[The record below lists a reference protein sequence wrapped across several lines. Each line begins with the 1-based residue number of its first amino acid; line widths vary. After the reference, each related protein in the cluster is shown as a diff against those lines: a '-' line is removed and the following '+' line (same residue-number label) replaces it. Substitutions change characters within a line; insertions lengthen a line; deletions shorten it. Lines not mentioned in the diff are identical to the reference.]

1 MYKYWIIAFFIGSAN
16 LLAQPQ
22 IDFPDGTTLDWG
34 IVRPKD
40 HPLNGKMIIKNSGTD
55 TLKILN
61 VQPTCGCTYAPLS
74 KNLLLPGESTDLV
87 ITLSISNFEGPIS
100 KHIRIYSNDPKHSL
114 MDVEL
119 KANIQREVFVT
130 PNNMVS
136 FTDLKVGQT
145 AKQFLNI
152 TNKTQKD
159 VKIFLVSVSPSEV
172 QVKIKDG
179 TIVKAGES
187 YSLEL
192 SFTPQQD
199 GILKGRILLQT
210 DNVDYPEI
218 PIFIFGDIQKSPL
231 FIGN

>member
-1 MYKYWIIAFFIGSAN
+1 MYKNLIIAILVSSAN

-22 IDFPDGTTLDWG
+22 INFPDGTVLDWG

-40 HPLNGKMIIKNSGTD
+40 HPLNGRIAIKNIGND
-55 TLKILN
+55 TLKIVN

-114 MDVEL
+114 MDLEL
-119 KANIQREVFVT
+119 KANIEREIFVS
-130 PNNMVS
+130 PSNMVS
-136 FTDLKVGQT
+136 FTDLRVGQT
-145 AKQFLNI
+145 GKQFLNI
-152 TNKTQKD
+152 TNKTSKD
-159 VKIFLVSVSPSEV
+159 VKIFIESIFPSEV

-179 TIVKAGES
+179 TIIKPGSV
-187 YSLEL
+187 YPLEL
-192 SFTPQQD
+192 SITPQQE

-210 DNVDYPEI
+210 DNVEYPEI

-231 FIGN
+231 FIGK

>member
-1 MYKYWIIAFFIGSAN
+1 MHKYWIIALFIGSAN
-16 LLAQPQ
+16 LLSQPQ
-22 IDFPDGTTLDWG
+22 IDFPDGTILDWG

-40 HPLNGKMIIKNSGTD
+40 HPLNGKIIIQNSGTD
-55 TLKILN
+55 TLKIVN
-61 VQPTCGCTYAPLS
+61 VQPTCGCTYAPLT
-74 KNLLLPGESTDLV
+74 KNILLPGEKTDLA
-87 ITLSISNFEGPIS
+87 ITLSISNYEGPIS

-114 MDVEL
+114 MDLEL

-130 PNNMVS
+130 PSNMVS

-145 AKQFLNI
+145 AKQILNI

-159 VKIFLVSVSPSEV
+159 VKIFVASVSPREL

-179 TIVKAGES
+179 TIVKAGET
-187 YSLEL
+187 YLLEL

-199 GILKGRILLQT
+199 GILKGRVLLQT

>member
-1 MYKYWIIAFFIGSAN
+1 MSSTS

-22 IDFPDGTTLDWG
+22 INFPDGTVLDWS

-40 HPLNGKMIIKNSGTD
+40 HPLNGRMTIKNIGND
-55 TLKILN
+55 TLKIVN

-119 KANIQREVFVT
+119 KANIEREVFVS
-130 PNNMVS
+130 PSNMVS
-136 FTDLKVGQT
+136 FTDLRVGQT
-145 AKQFLNI
+145 GKQFLNI
-152 TNKTQKD
+152 TNKTGKN
-159 VKIFLVSVSPSEV
+159 VKIFIASISPSEV

-179 TIVKAGES
+179 TIIKPGDV
-187 YSLEL
+187 YPLEL
-192 SFTPQQD
+192 SITPQQE

>member
-1 MYKYWIIAFFIGSAN
+1 MYKFWIIAFFIISTN

-22 IDFPDGTTLDWG
+22 INFPNGTVLDWG

-40 HPLNGKMIIKNSGTD
+40 HPLNGKLVIKNIGND
-55 TLKILN
+55 TLKIVN
-61 VQPTCGCTYAPLS
+61 VQPTCGCTYAPLT
-74 KNLLLPGESTDLV
+74 KNILLPDETIDLA

-130 PNNMVS
+130 PSNMVS

-152 TNKTQKD
+152 TNKTHKD
-159 VKIFLVSVSPSEV
+159 VKIFVSSVAPSEV

-179 TIVKAGES
+179 TIIKPGDL
-187 YSLEL
+187 YQLEI

-210 DNVDYPEI
+210 DNADYPEI

>member
-22 IDFPDGTTLDWG
+22 IDFPDGTILDWG

-55 TLKILN
+55 TLKIVN
-61 VQPTCGCTYAPLS
+61 VQPTCGCTYAPLT
-74 KNLLLPGESTDLV
+74 KNILLPGEKTDLV

-100 KHIRIYSNDPKHSL
+100 KHIRIYSNDPNHSL
-114 MDVEL
+114 IDLEL

-130 PNNMVS
+130 PSNMVS

-145 AKQFLNI
+145 AKQILNI

-159 VKIFLVSVSPSEV
+159 VKIFVVSVSPSEV

-179 TIVKAGES
+179 TVVKAGEA
-187 YSLEL
+187 YLLEL

-199 GILKGRILLQT
+199 GILKGRVLLQT

>member
-1 MYKYWIIAFFIGSAN
+1 MYKNLIFAFLIGSVN
-16 LLAQPQ
+16 LFAQPQ
-22 IDFPDGTTLDWG
+22 INFPNGTVLDWG

-40 HPLNGKMIIKNSGTD
+40 HPLNGKVVIKNTGND
-55 TLKILN
+55 TLKIVN
-61 VQPTCGCTYAPLS
+61 VQPTCGCTYAPLA
-74 KNLLLPGESTDLV
+74 KNLLTPGESTDLA

-119 KANIQREVFVT
+119 KANIEREIFVA
-130 PNNMVS
+130 PSNMVS
-136 FTDLKVGQT
+136 FTDLRVGQT
-145 AKQFLNI
+145 GKQLLNI
-152 TNKTQKD
+152 TNKTQKE
-159 VKIFLVSVSPSEV
+159 VKVFVSSVAPAEL

-179 TIVKAGES
+179 TIIKPGDV
-187 YSLEL
+187 YPLEL
-192 SFTPQQD
+192 SITPQQD
-199 GILKGRILLQT
+199 GILKGRVLLQT

>member
-22 IDFPDGTTLDWG
+22 IDFPDGTILDWG

-40 HPLNGKMIIKNSGTD
+40 HPLNGKIIIQNSGTD
-55 TLKILN
+55 TLKIVN
-61 VQPTCGCTYAPLS
+61 VQPTCGCTYAPLT
-74 KNLLLPGESTDLV
+74 KNILLPGEKTDLA
-87 ITLSISNFEGPIS
+87 ITLSISNYEGPIS

-130 PNNMVS
+130 PSNMVS

-145 AKQFLNI
+145 AKQILNI

-159 VKIFLVSVSPSEV
+159 VKIFVASVSPREL

-179 TIVKAGES
+179 TIVKAGEV
-187 YSLEL
+187 YLLEL

-199 GILKGRILLQT
+199 GILKGRVLLQT

>member
-16 LLAQPQ
+16 LLAQPH
-22 IDFPDGTTLDWG
+22 IDFPDGTILDWG

-40 HPLNGKMIIKNSGTD
+40 HPLNGKIIIQNSGTD
-55 TLKILN
+55 TLKIVN
-61 VQPTCGCTYAPLS
+61 VQPTCGCTYAPLT
-74 KNLLLPGESTDLV
+74 KNILLPGEKTDLA
-87 ITLSISNFEGPIS
+87 ITLSISNYEGPIS

-130 PNNMVS
+130 PSNMVS

-145 AKQFLNI
+145 AKQILNI

-159 VKIFLVSVSPSEV
+159 VKIFVASVSPREL

-179 TIVKAGES
+179 TIVKAGEV
-187 YSLEL
+187 YLLEL

-199 GILKGRILLQT
+199 GILKGRVLLQT

>member
-1 MYKYWIIAFFIGSAN
+1 MYKYWIIAFFIGTAN
-16 LLAQPQ
+16 LFAQPQ
-22 IDFPDGTTLDWG
+22 IDFPDGTILDWG

-40 HPLNGKMIIKNSGTD
+40 HPLNGKIIIQNSGTD

-61 VQPTCGCTYAPLS
+61 VQPTCGCTYAPLT
-74 KNLLLPGESTDLV
+74 KNILLPGEKTDLA
-87 ITLSISNFEGPIS
+87 ITLSISNYEGPIS
-100 KHIRIYSNDPKHSL
+100 KHIRIYSNDPKNSL
-114 MDVEL
+114 MDLEL
-119 KANIQREVFVT
+119 KANIQREIFVT
-130 PNNMVS
+130 PSNMVS

-145 AKQFLNI
+145 AKQILNI
-152 TNKTQKD
+152 INKTQKD
-159 VKIFLVSVSPSEV
+159 VKIFVASVSPVEL

-179 TIVKAGES
+179 TIVKAGET
-187 YSLEL
+187 YLLEL

-199 GILKGRILLQT
+199 GILKGRVLLQT

>member
-22 IDFPDGTTLDWG
+22 IDFPDGTILDWG

-40 HPLNGKMIIKNSGTD
+40 HPLNGKIIIKNSGTD
-55 TLKILN
+55 TLKIVN
-61 VQPTCGCTYAPLS
+61 VQPTCGCTYAPLT
-74 KNLLLPGESTDLV
+74 KNILLPGEKTDLV

-100 KHIRIYSNDPKHSL
+100 KHVRIYSNDPKHSL

-130 PNNMVS
+130 PSNMVS

-145 AKQFLNI
+145 AKQILNI

-159 VKIFLVSVSPSEV
+159 VKIYVVSVSPSEV

-179 TIVKAGES
+179 TVVKAGEA
-187 YSLEL
+187 YLLEL

-218 PIFIFGDIQKSPL
+218 PIFIFGDVQKSPL